1 MKSWKTTLGGVAAI
15 LGGLGLVAKMI
26 SDGDYGSDKI
36 MSAVAAIGAG
46 FTGIFARDNNV
57 TSEDAGIKK

>member
-15 LGGLGLVAKMI
+15 LAGLGLIAKMV
-26 SDGDYGSDKI
+26 SDGDYNAEKL
-36 MSAVAAIGAG
+36 MAAVAAVGAG

-57 TSEDAGIKK
+57 SSEEAGVK